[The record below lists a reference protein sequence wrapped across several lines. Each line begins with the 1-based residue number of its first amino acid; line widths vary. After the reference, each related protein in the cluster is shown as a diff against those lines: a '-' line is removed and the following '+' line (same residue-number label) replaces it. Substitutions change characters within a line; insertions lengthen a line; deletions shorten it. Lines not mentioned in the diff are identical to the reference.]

1 MGSTIVLVPLIIT
14 AWPMIAASVTAAAVS
29 AGFHVMKVVK
39 KQKKTESIDLTMDN
53 MDVVAESLAHDD
65 KITVA
70 REGVEVTFSRDAQGH
85 FKTCVKGNLAR
96 DELKKIG
103 EDLAGR
109 VIQSYIHKRLSQEL
123 QNHGFVT
130 LEEDKGPE
138 DTIRLTVRRYEE

>member
-85 FKTCVKGNLAR
+85 FKTCVEGNLAR

>member
-1 MGSTIVLVPLIIT
+1 MGATIVLIPVVIT

-39 KQKKTESIDLTMDN
+39 KQKKVEAIDLTMDN
-53 MDVVAESLAHDD
+53 MDVVAESLARDD

-70 REGVEVTFSRDAQGH
+70 RDAVEVTFSRDAHGH
-85 FKTCVKGNLAR
+85 FKTSVEGNMAK

-123 QNHGFVT
+123 QNQGFVT
-130 LEEDKGPE
+130 LEEEKGPE